1 MIRVAVD
8 GPSSAGKS
16 TIAKL
21 VAEAFGLDYID
32 TGAMYRA
39 CGYKMLQE
47 GIEASS
53 SDSLKEMLART
64 SIDFSDGSVFLDG
77 EKVNDRIRTPEVTMM
92 ASACSALPEVR
103 AKLVE
108 IQKEIG
114 SRKSVVMDGRDIGT
128 NVLTDAEFKF
138 FLTASAEERAKR
150 RYGEMKAKGMDVT
163 YEDVLSDINKRDYDD
178 SHREI
183 DPLRKADDAEEI
195 DTTYMSIEE
204 VRDHLLNRIRAAAPQ
219 R

>member
-16 TIAKL
+16 TIAKQ

-195 DTTYMSIEE
+195 DTTHMSIEE

>member
-204 VRDHLLNRIRAAAPQ
+204 VRDHLLNRIKAAAPQ